1 MLLERGIPVA
11 KSGKKLKVSYF
22 PYPVSKN
29 LHFHLFQLP
38 FGFGKFKFFPKLPKA
53 FRRFRVR
60 SCGNF
65 HRSHNSVRQ
74 TFPIDFLPRFGV
86 ADFARFQKFVAAL
99 FEYLSDDDIAHATIQ
114 ISLKY
119 FRVQIAVGIADFIS
133 LAQSQDFSVARG
145 KFGSQLFIR
154 DFASP
159 VFQNAVCNCIH
170 ALAAMTHIFAFVADF
185 AFVGDFPVK
194 LFYKPF
200 ERKRIRR
207 IGL

>member
-1 MLLERGIPVA
+1 M
-11 KSGKKLKVSYF
+11 
-22 PYPVSKN
+22 
-29 LHFHLFQLP
+29 
-38 FGFGKFKFFPKLPKA
+38 
-53 FRRFRVR
+53 
-60 SCGNF
+60 
-65 HRSHNSVRQ
+65 
-74 TFPIDFLPRFGV
+74 T
-86 ADFARFQKFVAAL
+86 DFARFQQFVAAL

-154 DFASP
+154 DFVSS
-159 VFQNAVCNCIH
+159 VFQNTVCDCIH
-170 ALAAMTHIFAFVADF
+170 ALAAMTHIFALIADF

-194 LFYKPF
+194 RFYKPF